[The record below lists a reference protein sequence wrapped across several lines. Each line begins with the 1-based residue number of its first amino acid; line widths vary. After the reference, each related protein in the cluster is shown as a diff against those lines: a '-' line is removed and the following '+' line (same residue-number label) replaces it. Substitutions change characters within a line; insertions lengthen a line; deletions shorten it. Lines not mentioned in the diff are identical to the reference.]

1 MVFTIRFSLTSTG
14 LKSPLLALCLG
25 CVLTFVSAA
34 GQEPSPPHLGQHKTW
49 KQYGGG
55 ADQSKYMDLKQIT
68 RHNVNQL
75 EVVWNYADPSPG
87 GNLFNSIVVDGIMY
101 VVAKGGSIVALD
113 AATGGEKWSSVRFPG
128 IIRTGINYW
137 ESKDKKDPPLTCPL
151 LILATMEPPP

>member
-1 MVFTIRFSLTSTG
+1 MKNFNHKDGRWGFGSI
-14 LKSPLLALCLG
+14 LLLVIGISCSSWAQP
-25 CVLTFVSAA
+25 VSD
-34 GQEPSPPHLGQHKTW
+34 QHKTW

-87 GNLFNSIVVDGIMY
+87 GNFFNPIVVDGIMY

-113 AATGGEKWSSVRFPG
+113 AATGGEKS
-128 IIRTGINYW
+128 
-137 ESKDKKDPPLTCPL
+137 
-151 LILATMEPPP
+151 